1 LIPVGALLGG
11 ALGTVLGLRPTI
23 VIGAAGASVAVLPL
37 FFSPLR
43 AVRTTGDAEELVRG
57 YNERFAVRE

>member
-1 LIPVGALLGG
+1 VIPVGALLGG

-23 VIGAAGASVAVLPL
+23 VIGAVGASVAVLPL
-37 FFSPLR
+37 FFSPLW
-43 AVRTTGDAEELVRG
+43 AVRTTADAEELVRG